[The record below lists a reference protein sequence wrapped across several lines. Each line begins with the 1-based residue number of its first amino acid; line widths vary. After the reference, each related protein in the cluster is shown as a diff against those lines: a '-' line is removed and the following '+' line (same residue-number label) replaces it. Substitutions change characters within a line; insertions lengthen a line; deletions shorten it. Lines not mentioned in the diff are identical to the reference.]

1 MNCKKCQNLIA
12 FYIQDDLNPEE
23 KIFLEDHLRDCSECS
38 QVLKRERIVVE
49 SIDRDSLSLP
59 EPDWEA
65 SWRVI
70 SAPQQK
76 DVKGWKRLAI
86 QTAGVLVIF
95 IAGAL
100 IGRFVLFPTGK
111 TEAIPVVSPLHR
123 YFSQVG
129 PALTVFMNTSMDR
142 SSEYEAEMEKKIIQE
157 MLAETRLLKQGM
169 YEQDSPYLHRLFDE
183 LEIILIEIS
192 NLKYGDE
199 RTKKMIM
206 EMIQAKEISF
216 KLKALDSSGSY
227 SF

>member
-1 MNCKKCQNLIA
+1 MNCKKCQNLIT
-12 FYIQDDLNPEE
+12 FYIQNDLTPEE
-23 KIFLEDHLRDCSECS
+23 KRLLEDHLRGCPDCS
-38 QVLKRERIVVE
+38 QVLKRERLVVE
-49 SIDRDSLSLP
+49 SIDRDSHSLP

-65 SWRVI
+65 SWRI
-70 SAPQQK
+70 IAAPRQK
-76 DVKGWKRLAI
+76 AVKGWKRLAI

-95 IAGAL
+95 IAGAI
-100 IGRFVLFPTGK
+100 IGRFIFFPAGE

-142 SSEYEAEMEKKIIQE
+142 ASEYEAEMEKKIIQE
-157 MLAETRLLKQGM
+157 MLAETRILKQGM
-169 YEQDSPYLHRLFDE
+169 YEQDSPYLQRLFDE
-183 LEIILIEIS
+183 LEIILVEIS

-206 EMIQAKEISF
+206 EMIRTKEISF